1 LRQGTLFRKFLADH
15 NPFTMKSLLILL
27 LAIFAI
33 ISCIPFDFPNLGTDT
48 VEKGEYDIRI
58 FGPKTDTRLVGKN
71 VDTQWIPEDGWI
83 FLNTEEKDSLRPIG
97 TVTLVLN
104 AFVEN
109 NHSITRFS
117 FEDGSLT
124 RDTVPYFSLKS
135 ALVSK
140 TEKRRGTA
148 AELDAKLFEI
158 SLMNVPGIGEIPSG
172 TVHDVQVGQNFIR
185 GTISMQMHRLLL
197 NPNDPNAEPEVV
209 LVQGTF
215 TAMSR

>member
-1 LRQGTLFRKFLADH
+1 
-15 NPFTMKSLLILL
+15 MKTCPILL
-27 LAIFAI
+27 LAIFAL
-33 ISCIPFDFPNLGTDT
+33 ISCIPFDLPNLGTDT

-58 FGPKTDTRLVGKN
+58 FGPKTDTRLVGHN

-83 FLNTEEKDSLRPIG
+83 YLGTEEIGSLKPIG

-104 AFVEN
+104 AFVES
-109 NHSITRFS
+109 HSITRFS

-158 SLMNVPGIGEIPSG
+158 SLMNVPGIGEIPNG